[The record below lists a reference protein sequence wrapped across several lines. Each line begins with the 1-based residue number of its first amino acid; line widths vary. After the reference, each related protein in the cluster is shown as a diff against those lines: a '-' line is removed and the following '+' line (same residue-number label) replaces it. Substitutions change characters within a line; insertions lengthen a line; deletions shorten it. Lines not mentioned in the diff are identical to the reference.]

1 MMRFQGSAMHN
12 ERGNKISLRPTP
24 VWAAILLTV
33 LAISPAYSETRGATL
48 AVATADSSEK
58 SKQAADFVA
67 DGDGDQEE
75 INLAIES
82 LPEVGGKVQLM
93 EGTYDIKKVSGELGG
108 VLIKRSNVELA
119 GMGQAT
125 KLIQA
130 ASQET
135 NVIRIIGDNVGNI
148 TIRDLYVD
156 ANRDENP
163 LGEGDPNVSHGRFEF
178 CGIKAFCARPG
189 GGCDI
194 EHYNITVMNCT
205 ILNARRLGIMLEGR
219 NMNVINNTIGNAMSD
234 SVEILNGPGEIR
246 GNYFEITGRTHVA
259 CGADRGNSILMTNN
273 IVHVRET
280 GDIDIGFRTWS
291 NSRRQVVADNVL
303 IVDKG
308 GQCGTAMDIRGDGAV
323 VTGNTVESLNDE
335 RLPMWITGGN
345 TLVTGN
351 LLRNVTL
358 VINDKSEKG
367 LPIVVN
373 NNILHNSEID
383 HQKGILLTSTE
394 EK

>member
-48 AVATADSSEK
+48 AVATADSLEK
-58 SKQAADFVA
+58 SKQTADFVA

-163 LGEGDPNVSHGRFEF
+163 LGEGDP
-178 CGIKAFCARPG
+178 
-189 GGCDI
+189 
-194 EHYNITVMNCT
+194 
-205 ILNARRLGIMLEGR
+205 
-219 NMNVINNTIGNAMSD
+219 
-234 SVEILNGPGEIR
+234 
-246 GNYFEITGRTHVA
+246 
-259 CGADRGNSILMTNN
+259 
-273 IVHVRET
+273 
-280 GDIDIGFRTWS
+280 
-291 NSRRQVVADNVL
+291 
-303 IVDKG
+303 
-308 GQCGTAMDIRGDGAV
+308 
-323 VTGNTVESLNDE
+323 
-335 RLPMWITGGN
+335 
-345 TLVTGN
+345 
-351 LLRNVTL
+351 
-358 VINDKSEKG
+358 
-367 LPIVVN
+367 
-373 NNILHNSEID
+373 
-383 HQKGILLTSTE
+383 
-394 EK
+394 